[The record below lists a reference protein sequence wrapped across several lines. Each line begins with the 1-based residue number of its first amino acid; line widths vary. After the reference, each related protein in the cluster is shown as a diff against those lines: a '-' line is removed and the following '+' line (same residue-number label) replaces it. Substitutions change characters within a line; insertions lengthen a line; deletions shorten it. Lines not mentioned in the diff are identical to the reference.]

1 MFFLEMLS
9 KMASKKFLE
18 GPSMLLTKC
27 LESTNEK
34 SPFLFSAAFLLS
46 IINNLINSFLF
57 LSYIIIVSYLF
68 GFFPMLFLLKNCYVY
83 KIQIIVIKY
92 RLCVCI
98 PAICIMKSQG

>member
-18 GPSMLLTKC
+18 GPLMLLTKC
-27 LESTNEK
+27 LKSTNEK

-68 GFFPMLFLLKNCYVY
+68 GFSPILFLLKNCYVY